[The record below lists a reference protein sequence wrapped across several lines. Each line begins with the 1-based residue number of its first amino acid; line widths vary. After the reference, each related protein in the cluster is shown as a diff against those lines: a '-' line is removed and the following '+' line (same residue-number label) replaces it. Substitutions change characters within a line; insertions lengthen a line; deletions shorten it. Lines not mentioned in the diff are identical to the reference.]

1 MDKKVIV
8 FDFDK
13 TLTYRDTLFE
23 FYIFSS
29 KKDINF
35 FFKCLFYFTLMILFK
50 LQIISNDYL
59 KFKGFNLFLRGFKI
73 EDIESKAKKFV
84 SNIKFNNLYKSYN
97 FNNENERIIIIS
109 ASYEVYLK
117 YIFPDNVEI
126 IGTTFISKNGIAEEF
141 KFNCYS
147 VNKNLILRDNGI
159 NNIAYFYT
167 DSYSDKSLAE
177 ISNEIVIVNKDKL
190 IKCKDIN
197 DFNLYFK

>member
-1 MDKKVIV
+1 
-8 FDFDK
+8 
-13 TLTYRDTLFE
+13 L
-23 FYIFSS
+23 
-29 KKDINF
+29 
-35 FFKCLFYFTLMILFK
+35 
-50 LQIISNDYL
+50 
-59 KFKGFNLFLRGFKI
+59 
-73 EDIESKAKKFV
+73 
-84 SNIKFNNLYKSYN
+84 
-97 FNNENERIIIIS
+97 ER
-109 ASYEVYLK
+109 K
-117 YIFPDNVEI
+117 I

-147 VNKNLILRDNGI
+147 VSKNLILRDNGI